1 MRFLAALVDALVAFV
16 QRNPLTVLL
25 VFVLALAAPSLLR
38 GIAAFV
44 LYAFVGLALFFVLLA
59 LLLRWRVYR
68 FRRDMEEQFGAGFG
82 AGAAGDPYAGRRREG
97 DVKVHRTAGT
107 PEKRVSS
114 DVGDYV
120 DFEETDEKK

>member
-1 MRFLAALVDALVAFV
+1 MRFLVALVDALVAFV

-44 LYAFVGLALFFVLLA
+44 LYAFVGIALFFVLLA

-68 FRRDMEEQFGAGFG
+68 FRRDMEEQFGPGFG
-82 AGAAGDPYAGRRREG
+82 AGAPDDSYAGRRREG

-120 DFEETDEKK
+120 DFEETEEKK